1 MPVTV
6 RMSPCRLKR
15 IVSVARSLANPRWR
29 LMSPSL
35 KCVVTVVSVSPSH
48 VPVVKPPCG
57 CGAYCDGCG
66 RPSIQIMVT
75 SRSPQPAIF
84 HASSFCVTGSCS
96 IEICSGNGPVKRV
109 ERRIHLTLPLG
120 GRERRDV
127 VAQRLRAAVRVQRH
141 PEEVDGLDRVDVVRL
156 PAAGPRAGEID
167 LGERGDRRQN
177 DECDQRGDSHIDYHC
192 DEHGVGSHLAPFGS
206 FLKIGATSLAVRRYC
221 GSSTCV
227 VIVSHSSPFGRL

>member
-1 MPVTV
+1 
-6 RMSPCRLKR
+6 MSPCRLKR
-15 IVSVARSLANPRWR
+15 IVSVARSLLKPRWR

-48 VPVVKPPCG
+48 VPVVNPPCG
-57 CGAYCDGCG
+57 CGAYFDGCG
-66 RPSIQIMVT
+66 RPSIQIIVS

-84 HASSFCVTGSCS
+84 HASSFCVTGSCT
-96 IEICSGNGPVKRV
+96 IENLQRKRPADRV

-120 GRERRDV
+120 RRERRDV

-141 PEEVDGLDRVDVVRL
+141 SEEIDRLDRLDVVRL
-156 PAAGPRAGEID
+156 PAASPRAGEID
-167 LGERGDRRQN
+167 LRERGNRREK
-177 DECDQRGDSHIDYHC
+177 DECDERGDSHRAYQC
-192 DEHGVGSHLAPFGS
+192 DEHGVGSHFAPFGS
-206 FLKIGATSLAVRRYC
+206 FLNTGATSRGVRRYC